1 MQREH
6 GETVRPVEIHH
17 APRVHAPETVAITGG
32 RPAHGPDAPLNPP
45 VVFSSSYHAGG
56 PVAYSRDGNPTWDAF
71 EEVLGQLEGGEAL
84 AFASGMAAVAAV
96 FDTLPTGATVAVAD
110 GYSGTRALLTTGVGP
125 DDRWDVRFVD
135 VVDTDSTLAA
145 CEGAALLWLESP
157 TNPRNGIADLRALAS
172 GAHERG
178 TLVAVDNTYST
189 PLHQRPLELGADVV
203 VHSATKLLAGH
214 SDVLLG
220 ATVARRQDLCG
231 ALRKQRSLRGAV
243 PGPLETFLALRGVR
257 SLPVRLERASANA
270 LELARRLRGHPDV
283 EHVRYPGLPDD
294 PGHARAAAQ
303 MDGFGT
309 MVAFEV
315 RGGAAPAEAA
325 AKATRLI
332 VHATSLG
339 GIETTMERR
348 ARWPD
353 EGDRLPPGLIRLSV
367 GCEHV
372 DDLWDDLVHALRIA
386 AALG

>member
-1 MQREH
+1 M
-6 GETVRPVEIHH
+6 
-17 APRVHAPETVAITGG
+17 
-32 RPAHGPDAPLNPP
+32 
-45 VVFSSSYHAGG
+45 
-56 PVAYSRDGNPTWDAF
+56 
-71 EEVLGQLEGGEAL
+71 
-84 AFASGMAAVAAV
+84 
-96 FDTLPTGATVAVAD
+96 
-110 GYSGTRALLTTGVGP
+110 
-125 DDRWDVRFVD
+125 
-135 VVDTDSTLAA
+135 
-145 CEGAALLWLESP
+145 
-157 TNPRNGIADLRALAS
+157 
-172 GAHERG
+172 
-178 TLVAVDNTYST
+178 
-189 PLHQRPLELGADVV
+189 HQRPLELGADVI

-220 ATVARRQDLCG
+220 ATVARRPDLCG

-386 AALG
+386 AAVR

>member
-1 MQREH
+1 
-6 GETVRPVEIHH
+6 VRHV
-17 APRVHAPETVAITGG
+17 
-32 RPAHGPDAPLNPP
+32 
-45 VVFSSSYHAGG
+45 
-56 PVAYSRDGNPTWDAF
+56 
-71 EEVLGQLEGGEAL
+71 
-84 AFASGMAAVAAV
+84 
-96 FDTLPTGATVAVAD
+96 
-110 GYSGTRALLTTGVGP
+110 
-125 DDRWDVRFVD
+125 
-135 VVDTDSTLAA
+135 
-145 CEGAALLWLESP
+145 
-157 TNPRNGIADLRALAS
+157 
-172 GAHERG
+172 
-178 TLVAVDNTYST
+178 
-189 PLHQRPLELGADVV
+189 
-203 VHSATKLLAGH
+203 
-214 SDVLLG
+214 
-220 ATVARRQDLCG
+220 
-231 ALRKQRSLRGAV
+231 
-243 PGPLETFLALRGVR
+243 
-257 SLPVRLERASANA
+257 RASAHE

-386 AALG
+386 AALR